1 MSAVEPPEEL
11 LSAYLDG
18 EVTAEE
24 RALVDVRLAESA
36 EWRAV
41 LEEVRETRALLQ
53 GLPGATR
60 PTASGTRCSRP
71 TTRRRSRPRRVVV
84 RSSRRADR
92 RTQADRRAGCAGAA
106 AAAAASSR
114 CVLVPSQS
122 QVKPSV
128 ATLVNQH
135 AARSSVT
142 EEPVSQL
149 APVTKP
155 VRLR

>member
-1 MSAVEPPEEL
+1 MSTLEPPEDL

-24 RALVDVRLAESA
+24 GALVDARLAESA

-41 LEEVRETRALLQ
+41 LAEVRETRELLR
-53 GLPGATR
+53 GLPTR
-60 PTASGTRCSRP
+60 EAPDGFWEAMLAADDPEPEQAAPVVPIESARH
-71 TTRRRSRPRRVVV
+71 RRGKRIV
-84 RSSRRADR
+84 AW
-92 RTQADRRAGCAGAA
+92 CAGAA
-106 AAAAASSR
+106 AAAAVVA
-114 CVLVPSQS
+114 VLLVPSQS

-128 ATLVNQH
+128 ATFVNQH
-135 AARSSVT
+135 AVRSSVT

>member
-1 MSAVEPPEEL
+1 MSAIEPPEEL

-18 EVTAEE
+18 EVTTEE
-24 RALVDVRLAESA
+24 RAQVEARLADSA

-53 GLPGATR
+53 GLPTR
-60 PTASGTRCSRP
+60 DAPDGFWDAMLASDDPAPDRTAPVVPIESA
-71 TTRRRSRPRRVVV
+71 RSRRGRQIV
-84 RSSRRADR
+84 AW
-92 RTQADRRAGCAGAA
+92 CAGAA
-106 AAAAASSR
+106 AAAAVVA
-114 CVLVPSQS
+114 VLVVPSRS

-128 ATLVNQH
+128 ATFVNQH
-135 AARSSVT
+135 AVRSSVT

>member
-24 RALVDVRLAESA
+24 RARVDAHLAESA

-41 LEEVRETRALLQ
+41 LEEVRETRDLLQ
-53 GLPGATR
+53 GLPTVDAPPGFWDSMLATDDPVPDEAAPVVPIEAAR
-60 PTASGTRCSRP
+60 H
-71 TTRRRSRPRRVVV
+71 RRGKRIV
-84 RSSRRADR
+84 AW
-92 RTQADRRAGCAGAA
+92 CAGAA
-106 AAAAASSR
+106 AAAAVVA
-114 CVLVPSQS
+114 VLLVPSQS

-128 ATLVNQH
+128 ATFVNQH
-135 AARSSVT
+135 AVRSSVT

>member
-1 MSAVEPPEEL
+1 MSAIEPPEEL

-24 RALVDVRLAESA
+24 RALVDARLAESA

-41 LEEVRETRALLQ
+41 LEEVRETRQLLQ
-53 GLPGATR
+53 GLPTVDAPPGFWDSMLAPDAPAPDEAAPVVPIESAR
-60 PTASGTRCSRP
+60 H
-71 TTRRRSRPRRVVV
+71 RRGKRIV
-84 RSSRRADR
+84 AW
-92 RTQADRRAGCAGAA
+92 CAGAA
-106 AAAAASSR
+106 AAAAVVA
-114 CVLVPSQS
+114 VLLVPSQT

-135 AARSSVT
+135 AVRSSVT

>member
-24 RALVDVRLAESA
+24 RALVEARLSESQ
-36 EWRAV
+36 EWRTV
-41 LEEVRETRALLQ
+41 LAEVRETRELLQ
-53 GLPGATR
+53 GLPTRDAPPGFWDSLLASDDPVPATAAPVVPMESAR
-60 PTASGTRCSRP
+60 H
-71 TTRRRSRPRRVVV
+71 RRGKRIV
-84 RSSRRADR
+84 AW
-92 RTQADRRAGCAGAA
+92 CAGAA
-106 AAAAASSR
+106 AAAAVVA
-114 CVLVPSQS
+114 VLLVPSQS

-135 AARSSVT
+135 AVRSSVT

-149 APVTKP
+149 APVTKG

>member
-1 MSAVEPPEEL
+1 MSAVEPPEAL

-24 RALVDVRLAESA
+24 RTLVDARLAESA

-41 LEEVRETRALLQ
+41 LEEVRETRELLQ
-53 GLPGATR
+53 GLPTIDAPPGFWDSML
-60 PTASGTRCSRP
+60 ASDDRAPAESVPVVAIESARH
-71 TTRRRSRPRRVVV
+71 RRGKRIV
-84 RSSRRADR
+84 AW
-92 RTQADRRAGCAGAA
+92 CAGAA
-106 AAAAASSR
+106 AAAAVAA
-114 CVLVPSQS
+114 VLLVPSQS

-128 ATLVNQH
+128 ATFVNQH
-135 AARSSVT
+135 AVRSSVS

-149 APVTKP
+149 APVTRS

>member
-1 MSAVEPPEEL
+1 MSAVDPPEEL

-24 RALVDVRLAESA
+24 RTLVDARLEESA

-41 LEEVRETRALLQ
+41 LEEVRETRELLQ
-53 GLPGATR
+53 GLPTIDAPPGLWDSMLASDDRAPAEAAPVGPIESAQHR
-60 PTASGTRCSRP
+60 PGKRIVAW
-71 TTRRRSRPRRVVV
+71 
-84 RSSRRADR
+84 
-92 RTQADRRAGCAGAA
+92 CAGAA
-106 AAAAASSR
+106 AAAAVAA
-114 CVLVPSQS
+114 VLLVPSQS

-128 ATLVNQH
+128 ATFVNQH
-135 AARSSVT
+135 AVRSSVT

>member
-24 RALVDVRLAESA
+24 RALVDARLAESA

-41 LEEVRETRALLQ
+41 LEEVRETRELLQ
-53 GLPGATR
+53 ALPTR
-60 PTASGTRCSRP
+60 DAPDGFWHTMLASDDPAPPQTAPVVPIGSARH
-71 TTRRRSRPRRVVV
+71 RRGKKII
-84 RSSRRADR
+84 AW
-92 RTQADRRAGCAGAA
+92 CAGAA
-106 AAAAASSR
+106 AAAAVVA
-114 CVLVPSQS
+114 VLLVPSQS

-128 ATLVNQH
+128 ATFVNQH
-135 AARSSVT
+135 AVRSSVT